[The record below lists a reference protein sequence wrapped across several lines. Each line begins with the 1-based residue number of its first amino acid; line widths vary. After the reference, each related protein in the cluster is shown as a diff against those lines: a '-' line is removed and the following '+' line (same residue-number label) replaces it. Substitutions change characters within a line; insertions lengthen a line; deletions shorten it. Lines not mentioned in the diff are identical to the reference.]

1 MSGHRPQKTETK
13 LVHAGRRSS
22 QYHGVVNPP
31 VFHASTILFDSLAEL
46 EKAGASAPGKV
57 TYGRHGTPTRF
68 LLEEAVAELE
78 GGYGTLCVSSGVS
91 AITNAILA
99 FVKPGDH
106 ILITDSTYFPTRNLC
121 NTFLKRF
128 GVETEYYDPTIGG
141 DIAGLIRDNTVL
153 IWCES
158 PGSLTFEMQDI
169 PAIAAAAHD
178 RGVKVMLDN
187 TWASPILCRPFDM
200 GVDVSVQAGTKYIV
214 GHSDVM
220 MGTITTATE
229 EDLLTI
235 KKQVLIS
242 GDAIGPDDCYLA
254 QRGLRTL
261 AVRMKQHHTSGLK
274 VANWLQTR
282 SEITRVLHPALPDHP
297 GHEIWKRDFSGACG
311 LFSFVMQPVEKKQLA
326 NMVDNMDLFGMGFSW
341 GGFESLI
348 LPSAPTKIRTAT
360 KWEDDGQLIR
370 LHVGLEDPDDLIA
383 DLEAGFERLKT
394 A

>member
-1 MSGHRPQKTETK
+1 MSSQSPKHTETK

-31 VFHASTILFDSLAEL
+31 VLHASTILFDSLAEL
-46 EKAGASAPGKV
+46 EKAGASTPGKV

-91 AITNAILA
+91 AITNTILA

-106 ILITDSTYFPTRNLC
+106 ILVTDSAYFPTRNLC
-121 NTFLKRF
+121 NTFLKKF
-128 GVETEYYDPTIGG
+128 GVETEYYDPTLGG
-141 DIAGLIRDNTVL
+141 DIAGLIRDNTALV
-153 IWCES
+153 WCES

-169 PAIAAAAHD
+169 PAIAKAAHARD
-178 RGVKVMLDN
+178 VKVLLDN
-187 TWASPILCRPFDM
+187 TWASPILCRPFEL

-220 MGTITTATE
+220 LGTITTATE
-229 EDLLTI
+229 ADLLTI
-235 KKQVLIS
+235 KKQILIS
-242 GDAIGPDDCYLA
+242 GDAVGPDDCYLA

-261 AVRMKQHHTSGLK
+261 AVRLKQHHESGLK
-274 VANWLQTR
+274 VAKWLQTR
-282 SEITRVLHPALPDHP
+282 SEVKRVLHPGLPDDP
-297 GHEIWKRDFSGACG
+297 GHAIWKRDFSGASG
-311 LFSFVMQPVEKKQLA
+311 LFSFVMEPVEKAQLA
-326 NMVDNMDLFGMGFSW
+326 NMVDHMELFGMGFSW

-348 LPSAPTKIRTAT
+348 LPSDPTKIRTAT
-360 KWEDDGQLIR
+360 NWDEDGQLIR

>member
-1 MSGHRPQKTETK
+1 MSGHRPQKPATQ

-22 QYHGVVNPP
+22 EYHGVVNPP
-31 VFHASTILFDSLAEL
+31 VLHASTILFESLADL
-46 EKAGASAPGKV
+46 EKAGSSVPGKV

-78 GGYGTLCVSSGVS
+78 GGFGTLCVSSGVA

-106 ILITDSTYFPTRNLC
+106 ILVTDSTYYPTRNLC

-141 DIAGLIRDNTVL
+141 DIAGLIRDNTALV
-153 IWCES
+153 WCES

-169 PAIAAAAHD
+169 PAISAAARA
-178 RGVKVMLDN
+178 RGVKVLLDN
-187 TWASPILCRPFDM
+187 TWASPLLCRPFDM

-220 MGTITTATE
+220 LGTITTATE

-235 KKQVLIS
+235 KKQIIIS
-242 GDAIGPDDCYLA
+242 GDAVGPDDCYLA

-261 AVRMKQHHTSGLK
+261 GVRLRQHHESGLK
-274 VANWLQTR
+274 VAQWLQIR
-282 SEITRVLHPALPDHP
+282 SEVKRVLHPALPDDP
-297 GHEIWKRDFSGACG
+297 GHAIWKRDFTGASG
-311 LFSFVMQPVEKKQLA
+311 LFSFILKPVTKPQLA
-326 NMVDNMDLFGMGFSW
+326 NMVDHMDLFGMGFSW

-348 LPSAPTKIRTAT
+348 LPSDPKNIRTAT
-360 KWEDDGQLIR
+360 KWDEDGQLIR
-370 LHVGLEDPDDLIA
+370 LHVGLEDTDDLIA
-383 DLEAGFERLKT
+383 DLEAGLARLAKD
-394 A
+394 

>member
-1 MSGHRPQKTETK
+1 MSGKKDQKAATR
-13 LVHAGRRSS
+13 LVHSGRRSRD
-22 QYHGVVNPP
+22 YHGVVNPP
-31 VFHASTILFDSLAEL
+31 VFHASTILFETLAEL
-46 EKAGASAPGKV
+46 EEAGSSAPGKV

-68 LLEEAVAELE
+68 LLEESIAELE
-78 GGYGTLCVSSGVS
+78 GGFGTLCVSSGVA
-91 AITNAILA
+91 AITNSILA

-106 ILITDSTYFPTRNLC
+106 ILVTDSTYYPTRNLC
-121 NTFLKRF
+121 NSFLKRF

-141 DIAGLIRDNTVL
+141 DISRLIRDNTALV
-153 IWCES
+153 WCES

-169 PAIAAAAHD
+169 PAIAKAAHA
-178 RGVKVMLDN
+178 RNVKILLDN
-187 TWASPILCRPFDM
+187 TWASPMLCRPFEL

-235 KKQVLIS
+235 KKQVIIS

-261 AVRMKQHHTSGLK
+261 GVRLRQHHESGLK
-274 VANWLQTR
+274 IATWLQTR
-282 SEITRVLHPALPDHP
+282 PEVRRVLHPALPDDP
-297 GHEIWKRDFSGACG
+297 GHAIWKRDFSGASG
-311 LFSFVMQPVEKKQLA
+311 LFSFILHPVTKPQLA
-326 NMVDNMDLFGMGFSW
+326 NMVDHMDLFGMGFSW

-348 LPSAPTKIRTAT
+348 LPSDPKNIRTAT
-360 KWEDDGQLIR
+360 KWDEDGQLIR
-370 LHVGLEDPDDLIA
+370 LHIGLEDTDDLIA
-383 DLEAGFERLKT
+383 DLEAGFARLKT

>member
-13 LVHAGRRSS
+13 LIHAGRRSS

-153 IWCES
+153 VWCES

>member
-1 MSGHRPQKTETK
+1 MSSQSPKHTETK

-31 VFHASTILFDSLAEL
+31 VLHASTILFDSLAEL
-46 EKAGASAPGKV
+46 EKAGASTPGKV

-106 ILITDSTYFPTRNLC
+106 ILVTDSAYFPTRNLC
-121 NTFLKRF
+121 NTFLKKF
-128 GVETEYYDPTIGG
+128 GVETEYYDPTLGG
-141 DIAGLIRDNTVL
+141 DIAGLLRDNTALV
-153 IWCES
+153 WCES

-169 PAIAAAAHD
+169 PAIAKAAHARD
-178 RGVKVMLDN
+178 VKVLLDN
-187 TWASPILCRPFDM
+187 TWASPILCRPFEL

-220 MGTITTATE
+220 LGTITTATE
-229 EDLLTI
+229 ADLLTI
-235 KKQVLIS
+235 KKQILIS
-242 GDAIGPDDCYLA
+242 GDAVGPDDCYLA

-261 AVRMKQHHTSGLK
+261 AVRLKQHHDSGLK
-274 VANWLQTR
+274 VAKWLQTR
-282 SEITRVLHPALPDHP
+282 SEVKRVLHPGLPDDP
-297 GHEIWKRDFSGACG
+297 GHAIWKRDFSGASG
-311 LFSFVMQPVEKKQLA
+311 LFSFVMEPVEKGQLA
-326 NMVDNMDLFGMGFSW
+326 NMVDHMELFGMGFSW

-348 LPSAPTKIRTAT
+348 LPSDPTKIRTAT
-360 KWEDDGQLIR
+360 NWDEDGRLIR

>member
-1 MSGHRPQKTETK
+1 MSSQSPKHTETK

-31 VFHASTILFDSLAEL
+31 VLHASTILFDSLAEL
-46 EKAGASAPGKV
+46 EKAGASTPGKV

-106 ILITDSTYFPTRNLC
+106 ILVTDSAYFPTRNLC
-121 NTFLKRF
+121 NTFLKKF
-128 GVETEYYDPTIGG
+128 GVETEYYDPTLGG
-141 DIAGLIRDNTVL
+141 DIAGLIRDNTALV
-153 IWCES
+153 WCES

-169 PAIAAAAHD
+169 PAITKAAHARD
-178 RGVKVMLDN
+178 VKVLLDN
-187 TWASPILCRPFDM
+187 TWASPILCRPFEL

-220 MGTITTATE
+220 LGTITTATE
-229 EDLLTI
+229 ADLLTI
-235 KKQVLIS
+235 KKQILIS
-242 GDAIGPDDCYLA
+242 GDAVGPDDCYLA

-261 AVRMKQHHTSGLK
+261 AVRLKQHHESGLK
-274 VANWLQTR
+274 VAKWLQTR
-282 SEITRVLHPALPDHP
+282 SEVKRVLHPGLPDDP
-297 GHEIWKRDFSGACG
+297 GHAIWKRDFSGASG
-311 LFSFVMQPVEKKQLA
+311 LFSFVMEPVEKAQLA
-326 NMVDNMDLFGMGFSW
+326 NMVDHMELFGMGFSW

-348 LPSAPTKIRTAT
+348 LPSDPTKIRTAT
-360 KWEDDGQLIR
+360 NWDEDGQLIR

-394 A
+394 T

>member
-13 LVHAGRRSS
+13 LIHAGRRSS

-46 EKAGASAPGKV
+46 EKAGTSAPGKV

-153 IWCES
+153 VWCES

-187 TWASPILCRPFDM
+187 TWASPILYRPFDM

-229 EDLLTI
+229 DDLLTI

-348 LPSAPTKIRTAT
+348 LPSDPTKIRTAT

-394 A
+394 T